1 MHRKCANRVYLHS
14 RTATR
19 LFCATTI
26 SQLGNKME
34 YVFVLSPENGIVY
47 QVVGDPNDKRRK
59 RGKTALKI
67 LTVVTQILYWL
78 KRP

>member
-1 MHRKCANRVYLHS
+1 MYRKCTNRVHLHS
-14 RTATR
+14 RTPTR

-47 QVVGDPNDKRRK
+47 QVVGDPNDRRK
-59 RGKTALKI
+59 RGRTMLKI

-78 KRP
+78 KHP